1 MSELRNIHKFPEQV
15 FDQYTKRQHSTST
28 NCLKY
33 FRILNNELRST
44 TTNGSLLSPL
54 QYLHCKLSD
63 LQIMRMRNW
72 HITWFLNKHL
82 SWVLKRTVSPFRW
95 DGSFEHPKHMFE
107 LESHAKLSFVS
118 KLEIWQL
125 SVFTC
130 RCQLRGTSHV
140 SGSPVFFFW
149 MHVGHVRIQRG
160 SNFDNVFYFFIF
172 FSVWGEEGFKYHY

>member
-1 MSELRNIHKFPEQV
+1 
-15 FDQYTKRQHSTST
+15 
-28 NCLKY
+28 
-33 FRILNNELRST
+33 
-44 TTNGSLLSPL
+44 
-54 QYLHCKLSD
+54 
-63 LQIMRMRNW
+63 MRMRNW

-107 LESHAKLSFVS
+107 LESHAKHSFVS

-149 MHVGHVRIQRG
+149 MHVGHARIQRG
-160 SNFDNVFYFFIF
+160 SNFDNVFYFLF
-172 FSVWGEEGFKYHY
+172 FFQFEGRKDSNTIISGPLKCRLLITFANRLEPDQAGQKVGPELYPNCLTLWC

>member
-1 MSELRNIHKFPEQV
+1 MYN
-15 FDQYTKRQHSTST
+15 DKRFTAVS
-28 NCLKY
+28 
-33 FRILNNELRST
+33 IAM
-44 TTNGSLLSPL
+44 SPL
-54 QYLHCKLSD
+54 QYLHCILSD

-72 HITWFLNKHL
+72 HITWFLNKYL

-107 LESHAKLSFVS
+107 LESHSKHSFVS

-149 MHVGHVRIQRG
+149 MHVGHARIQRG
-160 SNFDNVFYFFIF
+160 SNFDNVFYLFFCLFF
-172 FSVWGEEGFKYHY
+172 FSLRGGRIQIPLLAGH

>member
-1 MSELRNIHKFPEQV
+1 MSFEVQK
-15 FDQYTKRQHSTST
+15 
-28 NCLKY
+28 C
-33 FRILNNELRST
+33 T

-95 DGSFEHPKHMFE
+95 GGSLEHPKHMFE
-107 LESHAKLSFVS
+107 LESHLKHSFVS

-140 SGSPVFFFW
+140 SGSPVFFFLNACW
-149 MHVGHVRIQRG
+149 SCADPEGVQLWQRFYLFFFVCFFFSLRGGRIQIPLLAG
-160 SNFDNVFYFFIF
+160 
-172 FSVWGEEGFKYHY
+172 H